1 MDLAKG
7 HIKAL
12 QEGDLTSSRGIEAC
26 TNAADALL
34 QCMNV
39 ALHPGN
45 VFVRLQAN
53 IEFIV
58 VVLLFYV
65 FFLPASDVVSTH
77 TRNCDLLVLLVPT
90 YSILLYRFVFSKFF
104 LFLGHDMLHAVKQQQ
119 QRFSDLREQFARR
132 LTNHLNSVFVQ
143 QVLFLIVLYEIF
155 NPKLLLKR
163 NAT

>member
-45 VFVRLQAN
+45 VSVKLQAN
-53 IEFIV
+53 ITFIV
-58 VVLLFYV
+58 VVLLFCV
-65 FFLPASDVVSTH
+65 LFQPVSDVVSKH
-77 TRNCDLLVLLVPT
+77 RRDCDLLSCWFP
-90 YSILLYRFVFSKFF
+90 
-104 LFLGHDMLHAVKQQQ
+104 HAVYYYICLY
-119 QRFSDLREQFARR
+119 SV
-132 LTNHLNSVFVQ
+132 NSFC
-143 QVLFLIVLYEIF
+143 F
-155 NPKLLLKR
+155 
-163 NAT
+163 

>member
-58 VVLLFYV
+58 VVLLFCV
-65 FFLPASDVVSTH
+65 LFQPASDVVSTH
-77 TRNCDLLVLLVPT
+77 ARDCDLLSCWFPHTVYYYIGL
-90 YSILLYRFVFSKFF
+90 YS
-104 LFLGHDMLHAVKQQQ
+104 
-119 QRFSDLREQFARR
+119 
-132 LTNHLNSVFVQ
+132 LNPFC
-143 QVLFLIVLYEIF
+143 F
-155 NPKLLLKR
+155 
-163 NAT
+163 

>member
-45 VFVRLQAN
+45 VSVKLQAT
-53 IEFIV
+53 IKFIV
-58 VVLLFYV
+58 VVLLFCV
-65 FFLPASDVVSTH
+65 LFQPVSCCFQTQKG
-77 TRNCDLLVLLVPT
+77 LWPFVLLVPT
-90 YSILLYRFVFSKFF
+90 CSILLHMFVLCEFF

-132 LTNHLNSVFVQ
+132 LTSHLNSVFVQ
-143 QVLFLIVLYEIF
+143 QVLFLIILYEIF

-163 NAT
+163 NTV